1 MRQWDGRQEGVN
13 SGGWKLS
20 LLPMDVRKFQCV
32 HQCGH
37 YAAAGACC
45 DKQFQSELQSMM
57 VIGKHLSGRAA
68 FRSSIIEGSSLFGFP
83 PSPSPFISPSFPH
96 FLSPSLPFPL
106 YPSLLPSI
114 PPSCPHFFPPSLISF
129 LLVSF
134 LFSLSTGDSVL
145 DSTKRLTHELYLQTQ
160 KGSFNFKNVSLNFP
174 SLISWGSSFLYIPKT
189 WTPGS
194 DSLYNTKILY
204 TRHYVQCFV
213 FNTQKIARKSLLC
226 LLGKLKVQRR

>member
-1 MRQWDGRQEGVN
+1 MLELEHAVINSFKVN
-13 SGGWKLS
+13 YRAWWWLVNTCQVGLHFEVASLKDLHCLVSLPPLLPLS
-20 LLPMDVRKFQCV
+20 LLP
-32 HQCGH
+32 
-37 YAAAGACC
+37 
-45 DKQFQSELQSMM
+45 
-57 VIGKHLSGRAA
+57 
-68 FRSSIIEGSSLFGFP
+68 SLIFSLPPPFP
-83 PSPSPFISPSFPH
+83 
-96 FLSPSLPFPL
+96 PSLPFPL

-129 LLVSF
+129 FLVSF

-194 DSLYNTKILY
+194 DSLYNTEILY

-213 FNTQKIARKSLLC
+213 FNTQKTARKSLLC
-226 LLGKLKVQRR
+226 LLGKLKVQRS